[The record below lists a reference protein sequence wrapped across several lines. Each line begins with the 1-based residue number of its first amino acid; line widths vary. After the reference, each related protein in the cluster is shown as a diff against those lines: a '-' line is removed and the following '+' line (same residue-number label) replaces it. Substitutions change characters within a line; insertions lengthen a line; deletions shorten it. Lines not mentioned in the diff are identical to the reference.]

1 VPASFIL
8 SQEIETESMLLMPR
22 NSNSWDQYLVQTYSV
37 RLSSILKKE
46 RTQFEDDPHD
56 KLKPKLISQL
66 ETLNNFLN
74 FPGKHPR
81 RYLFPSCITR
91 LREMISKSLSEELH

>member
-1 VPASFIL
+1 MPASFIL
-8 SQEIETESMLLMPR
+8 LQEIETESMLLMPR
-22 NSNSWDQYLVQTYSV
+22 NSNSWDQYLLQTYSA

-56 KLKPKLISQL
+56 KLKPKILSQL
-66 ETLNNFLN
+66 EILNNSLN
-74 FPGKHPR
+74 SPGKYPR

-91 LREMISKSLSEELH
+91 LREMISKSLSEELY